1 MKEETPPELSIAERI
16 GEAARQV
23 NKADQH
29 ATTIAKQLYDLECQ
43 DSLSLAIL
51 ARSQGAAPLAERLT
65 DLAQRVRALVIERSL
80 ALQSFTPCEFKAG

>member
-43 DSLSLAIL
+43 DSLSLGNFGEITGCSAIGGTTDRSRATG
-51 ARSQGAAPLAERLT
+51 ARPGDRAQFGAAKFH
-65 DLAQRVRALVIERSL
+65 ALRI
-80 ALQSFTPCEFKAG
+80 